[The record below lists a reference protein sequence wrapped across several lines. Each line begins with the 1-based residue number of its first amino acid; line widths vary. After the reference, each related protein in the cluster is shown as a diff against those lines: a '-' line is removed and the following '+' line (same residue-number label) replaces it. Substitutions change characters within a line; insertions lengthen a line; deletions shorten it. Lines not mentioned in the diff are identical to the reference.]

1 MEIIGIKFNEP
12 QDREITGTIETLS
25 GWSKF
30 RVFKSFYSVSFHQS
44 GETQEAMYEALPAI
58 ETIQNN
64 FEMYYSVLTG
74 LFTAK

>member
-1 MEIIGIKFNEP
+1 MEIIGIKFNKP
-12 QDREITGTIETLS
+12 QDREITGTIETPS

-30 RVFKSFYSVSFHQS
+30 RIFKCFGRISFHQS
-44 GETQEAMYEALPAI
+44 GESQEVMYEALPAI

-64 FEMYYSVLTG
+64 FETYYSMLTG